1 MLFLLLCLLLLAGDT
16 TITSAHARSTSRTT
30 NNGGGGQRFRVTI
43 QATTKF
49 NGLGLR
55 LVKLGDKVLILDIAT
70 GSPSEHAGGGL
81 LKVGDAI
88 LAVGSTS
95 VRPPKNTVKE
105 VEKLI
110 LQHSQTSLTVD
121 LIILKGWQA
130 AEAASAASNSGGGDP
145 GGGDPGGE
153 EAAKGKNRAGASSSS
168 SDDGGQGARER
179 EQQKRRDNSK
189 TTTRTTRIS
198 PQQTWR
204 YQTSL
209 ERNITSGFGLQLRK
223 KNQLVIIDAVQK
235 NTPAWRTH
243 LLSPE
248 DKIEVRARSFFF
260 LFFSKIYIQG
270 VNVSRSIT
278 HLCFLPFFFL
288 LLFSHLLF
296 SGNQWQ
302 VCIFNDLRS
311 SDLIIKI

>member
-1 MLFLLLCLLLLAGDT
+1 MG
-16 TITSAHARSTSRTT
+16 
-30 NNGGGGQRFRVTI
+30 
-43 QATTKF
+43 
-49 NGLGLR
+49 
-55 LVKLGDKVLILDIAT
+55 AT

-153 EAAKGKNRAGASSSS
+153 EAAKGKNRAGMSSSS

-248 DKIEVRARSFFF
+248 DKIEAINGKYVYSMT
-260 LFFSKIYIQG
+260 LD
-270 VNVSRSIT
+270 
-278 HLCFLPFFFL
+278 
-288 LLFSHLLF
+288 
-296 SGNQWQ
+296 Q
-302 VCIFNDLRS
+302 VISLLRS
-311 SDLIIKI
+311 NIKVDLIVIAGGTSGSSRHSYLNVQLRPKKTRISWNEY

>member
-110 LQHSQTSLTVD
+110 LQH
-121 LIILKGWQA
+121 
-130 AEAASAASNSGGGDP
+130 
-145 GGGDPGGE
+145 
-153 EAAKGKNRAGASSSS
+153 
-168 SDDGGQGARER
+168 
-179 EQQKRRDNSK
+179 
-189 TTTRTTRIS
+189 
-198 PQQTWR
+198 
-204 YQTSL
+204 
-209 ERNITSGFGLQLRK
+209 
-223 KNQLVIIDAVQK
+223 
-235 NTPAWRTH
+235 
-243 LLSPE
+243 
-248 DKIEVRARSFFF
+248 
-260 LFFSKIYIQG
+260 
-270 VNVSRSIT
+270 
-278 HLCFLPFFFL
+278 
-288 LLFSHLLF
+288 
-296 SGNQWQ
+296 
-302 VCIFNDLRS
+302 
-311 SDLIIKI
+311 